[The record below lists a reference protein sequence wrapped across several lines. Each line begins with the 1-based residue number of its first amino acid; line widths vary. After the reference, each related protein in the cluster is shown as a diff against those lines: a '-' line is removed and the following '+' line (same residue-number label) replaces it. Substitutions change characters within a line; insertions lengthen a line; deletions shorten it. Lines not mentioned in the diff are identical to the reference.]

1 MVFKL
6 VLWATLV
13 FFPYGSQLQVGTALL
28 LCVGR
33 LALHAQFEPYRMMT
47 DNAFDYV
54 TLIIT
59 ALFGLGGIMLQS
71 MGKSKDLAII
81 KGDKRATAAI
91 ESSIEV
97 VELVLYIMVVTVFV
111 IFAIFW
117 LHSVWQK
124 RAKISSVLQ
133 SVKERVITQC
143 PCCLRCVR
151 RWCPSCCCGC
161 ARSGRRRI
169 RAIPSPASASSS
181 SVMDVEM
188 MPCETNGPL
197 GGGGGLIHS
206 NPLYFQRTSS
216 QRRTGT
222 APPRMIPN
230 LAQDGEDAEGTGEA
244 KTASPRAVAQD
255 VAGIEAAR
263 QHQGTGEGRRRRDTV
278 NPTYSESAQ
287 MVELNNRTGRHTA
300 LKRRMIR
307 SSSAA
312 DGGGGE
318 GVSGD
323 GEGKGDSG
331 VASGKVASGKVASWC
346 VDDLD
351 DVGLDDDVLDAQST
365 TASGAV
371 GSHIGSGVSAS
382 DSVDQAQR
390 ALRLTLT
397 ERPSPSSASAPE
409 ACVDRSQR
417 TASVAL

>member
-1 MVFKL
+1 
-6 VLWATLV
+6 
-13 FFPYGSQLQVGTALL
+13 
-28 LCVGR
+28 
-33 LALHAQFEPYRMMT
+33 MMT

-133 SVKERVITQC
+133 SVKERVVTQC

-197 GGGGGLIHS
+197 GSGGGLIHS
-206 NPLYFQRTSS
+206 NPLYPRFQRASS

-222 APPRMIPN
+222 ASSRMIAN
-230 LAQDGEDAEGTGEA
+230 FAQDGEDAEGTGE
-244 KTASPRAVAQD
+244 
-255 VAGIEAAR
+255 
-263 QHQGTGEGRRRRDTV
+263 GRPRRDTV

-300 LKRRMIR
+300 LKRRMTR

-331 VASGKVASGKVASWC
+331 VASGKVASGKVASCC
-346 VDDLD
+346 VDALD
-351 DVGLDDDVLDAQST
+351 DVGLDNDVLDAQST